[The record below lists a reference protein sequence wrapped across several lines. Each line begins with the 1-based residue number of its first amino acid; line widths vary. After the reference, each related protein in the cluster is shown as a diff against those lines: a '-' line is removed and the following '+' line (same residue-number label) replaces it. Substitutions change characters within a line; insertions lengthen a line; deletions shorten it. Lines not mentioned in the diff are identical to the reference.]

1 MLNLLNHVLELSKAE
16 SASFTLVGTPFS
28 IRAIIDE
35 VASTFETA
43 AREKGLQVRSSF
55 DENLPSSVV
64 GDPVALRQVLSNLVG
79 NAVKFTATGSV
90 TVAVTT
96 RELGTDAVSLTFAVS
111 DTGIGIAPDMVD
123 RIFNEFTQAS
133 YETAMRFGGS
143 GLGLTITRR
152 LLALYGSAVQVRSV
166 PGEGSTFSFELRLP
180 LPPAG
185 TAEAAARNAAHPD

>member
-1 MLNLLNHVLELSKAE
+1 
-16 SASFTLVGTPFS
+16 
-28 IRAIIDE
+28 
-35 VASTFETA
+35 
-43 AREKGLQVRSSF
+43 
-55 DENLPSSVV
+55 
-64 GDPVALRQVLSNLVG
+64 
-79 NAVKFTATGSV
+79 
-90 TVAVTT
+90 
-96 RELGTDAVSLTFAVS
+96 
-111 DTGIGIAPDMVD
+111 MVD